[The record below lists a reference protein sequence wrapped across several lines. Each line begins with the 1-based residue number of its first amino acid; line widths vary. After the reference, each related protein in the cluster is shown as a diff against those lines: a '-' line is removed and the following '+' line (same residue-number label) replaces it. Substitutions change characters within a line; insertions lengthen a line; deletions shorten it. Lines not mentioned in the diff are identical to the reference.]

1 MKAKKILL
9 GSAMALASAATLASC
24 GGNSGLSVCLASTPD
39 HVDPA
44 LNSAVDGASYAVH
57 LFGGLVRYVPAE
69 DGKTVK
75 LAADLAKELPE
86 PVKEGDKVSYTFTL
100 KDDIKFSDGTPIEPS
115 DFVKSWN
122 RAASY
127 TPTYDDPEG
136 TIDEETGKTKQ
147 ISAAEGA
154 LDADYCYMFEVIDGY
169 DSLDDNAASLTADSY
184 KNFLNLT
191 ADDENNTLKVV
202 LPVDVP
208 YFYELCAFPA
218 YMVLKDA
225 DKLPADGSWAKDPSQ
240 FVGSGAYTLK
250 SFEKDVKMVIEKNPN
265 YWDAENVKTEKIN
278 FVFSDDSSAMLAQY
292 NSGELQLIDDLDA
305 ETVTTYQ
312 KTADYHSIGQL
323 GTYYISWNVN
333 GDTFRDFPA
342 FTEPQKAEIRN
353 AISLLIDRKTIV
365 TNVTKMG
372 QTPSTGF
379 VGAGL
384 SDPAGG
390 EFVDHNGVNGDGKG
404 YCGDANNYA
413 ANKATAIETLRKYFT
428 YNEVTKK
435 FEHFPTIEYLYNT
448 NSGHEAVAVA
458 VQAQF
463 REVGITVTARNQDW
477 AQFLNTRKDGN
488 YSVARNGWLADYN
501 DPISFLDLWTTASGN
516 NDCQLGK
523 GDHANYAGYEI
534 DLTGIGSY
542 TKLTGTWADTYDVV
556 IAAIKSET
564 NKEVRYKLMHKAEDL
579 LMSTGCINP
588 IYNYVDNW
596 LQAGSLNNVYVSPL
610 GFKYFTWATTGAAA

>member
-1 MKAKKILL
+1 MKTKKILL
-9 GSAMALASAATLASC
+9 GSAMALAAVATLASC
-24 GGNSGLSVCLASTPD
+24 GGSSGLSVCLASTPD

-57 LFGGLVRYVPAE
+57 LFGGLVRYVPSK
-69 DGKTVK
+69 DGKSVE
-75 LAADLAKELPE
+75 LAADLAKELPKA
-86 PVKEGDKVSYTFTL
+86 VNEGGKVSYTFTL
-100 KDDIKFSDGTPIEPS
+100 RDGVKFSDGTEIEPS

-127 TPTYDDPEG
+127 TPDTTSP
-136 TIDEETGKTKQ
+136 
-147 ISAAEGA
+147 EGA
-154 LDADYCYMFEVIDGY
+154 LDADYNYMFEVIDGY
-169 DSLDDNAASLTADSY
+169 DSLNEKDEAGTLTAADYS
-184 KNFLNLT
+184 NFLNVT
-191 ADDENNTLKVV
+191 ADDDKNTLKVV

-225 DKLPADGSWAKDPSQ
+225 DKLPADGSWAKDPSK
-240 FVGSGAYTLK
+240 FVASGAYTLK
-250 SFEKDVKMVIEKNPN
+250 SYEKDVKMVIEKNPT
-265 YWDAENVKTEKIN
+265 YWDAANVTTDNIN

-305 ETVTTYQ
+305 ETVATKQ
-312 KTADYHSIGQL
+312 KDKDYHSIGQL
-323 GTYYISWNVN
+323 GTYYVSWNVN
-333 GDTFRDFPA
+333 GDTFKNFT
-342 FTEPQKAEIRN
+342 FTEAQKAEIRN
-353 AISLLIDRKTIV
+353 ALSLLIDRKTIV

-384 SDPAGG
+384 TDPAGG
-390 EFVDHNGVNGDGKG
+390 EFVDHNGVAGDGKG
-404 YCGDANNYA
+404 YCGDANKYDE
-413 ANKATAIETLRKYFT
+413 NKATAITTLKKYFT
-428 YNEVTKK
+428 YDESTKK
-435 FEHFPTIEYLYNT
+435 FTNFPAIDYLYNT
-448 NSGHEAVAVA
+448 NSGHQAVAEA
-458 VQAQF
+458 IQAQF
-463 REVGITVTARNQDW
+463 KEVGITVNAKNQDW
-477 AQFLNTRKDGN
+477 AQFLNTRKKGD

-501 DPISFLDLWTTASGN
+501 DPISFLDLWTTGSGN

-523 GDHANYAGYEI
+523 GAHATVTGYEI

-542 TKLTGTWADTYDVV
+542 TKLTGTWADTYDAV

-564 NKEVRYKLMHKAEDL
+564 NTANRYKLMHKAEDL

-596 LQAGSLNNVYVSPL
+596 LQAESLTNVYASPL
-610 GFKYFTWATTGAAA
+610 GFKYFTWAKTK

>member
-1 MKAKKILL
+1 MKTKKILL
-9 GSAMALASAATLASC
+9 GSAMAVAAVATLASC

-57 LFGGLVRYVPAE
+57 LFGGLVRYVPAK
-69 DGKTVK
+69 DGKSVE
-75 LAADLAKELPE
+75 LAADLAKELPT
-86 PVKEGDKVSYTFTL
+86 PVKEGGKVSYTFTL
-100 KDDIKFSDGTPIEPS
+100 KDDVKFSDGTAIEPS

-127 TPTYDDPEG
+127 TPEDAT
-136 TIDEETGKTKQ
+136 
-147 ISAAEGA
+147 AEGA
-154 LDADYCYMFEVIDGY
+154 LDADYNYMFEVIDGY
-169 DSLDDNAASLTADSY
+169 DSLNDKQAAGTLKASDY
-184 KNFLNLT
+184 QNFLNLT
-191 ADDENNTLKVV
+191 ADDDKNTLKVV

-225 DKLPADGSWAKDPSQ
+225 DKLPADGSWAKDPSK
-240 FVGSGAYTLK
+240 FVASGAYTLK
-250 SFEKDVKMVIEKNPN
+250 SYEKDVKMVIEKNST
-265 YWDAENVKTEKIN
+265 YWDAANVSTEKIN

-292 NSGELQLIDDLDA
+292 DAGELQLIDDLDA
-305 ETVTTYQ
+305 ETVASKQ
-312 KTADYHSIGQL
+312 NAKDYHSIGQL

-333 GDTFRDFPA
+333 GDTFKNTSIA
-342 FTEPQKAEIRN
+342 NNEAAKAEVRN

-384 SDPAGG
+384 TDPAGG
-390 EFVDHNGVNGDGKG
+390 EFVDHNGVAGDGKG

-413 ANKATAIETLRKYFT
+413 ANKAAAITTLKKYFT
-428 YNEVTKK
+428 YDETTKK
-435 FEHFPTIEYLYNT
+435 FTNFPTIEYLFNT
-448 NSGHEAVAVA
+448 NSGHQAVAEA
-458 VQAQF
+458 IQAQF
-463 REVGITVTARNQDW
+463 KEVGITVNANKQDW
-477 AQFLNTRKDGN
+477 AQFLQTRKKGDF
-488 YSVARNGWLADYN
+488 SVARNGWLADYN
-501 DPISFLDLWTTASGN
+501 DPISFLDLWTTGSGN

-523 GDHANYAGYEI
+523 DAHATVTGYEI

-542 TKLTGTWADTYDVV
+542 GKLTGTWAQTYDVV
-556 IAAIKSET
+556 IAKIKSET
-564 NKEVRYKLMHKAEDL
+564 NTANRYKLMHKAEDL

-596 LQAGSLNNVYVSPL
+596 LQAEKLTNVYASPL
-610 GFKYFTWATTGAAA
+610 GFKYFTWAKQA